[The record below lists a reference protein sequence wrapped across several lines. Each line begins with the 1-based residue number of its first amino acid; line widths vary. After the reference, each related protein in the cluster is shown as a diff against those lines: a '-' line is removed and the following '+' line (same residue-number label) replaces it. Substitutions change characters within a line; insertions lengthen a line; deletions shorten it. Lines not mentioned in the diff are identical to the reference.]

1 MASRILLLHI
11 GAMRGETIEATQ
23 PVNASLATWA
33 GFGALCLGMFM
44 AILDVQVVVTSLS
57 VIQVA
62 LDIGAERMSWVQ
74 TSYLI
79 AEIIAIP
86 LTALLTRVF
95 SMRLLFAA
103 ATILFT
109 LASIACA
116 ASFDFTSMI
125 TARIVQGFA
134 GGILIPLVFAAVFLL
149 FPKSQEAVA
158 TTTGG
163 MLAVLAP
170 TLGPLAGGWITE
182 NLSWHW
188 LFLINV
194 IPGIVALV
202 VGLLCLPRAAPA
214 LSELRYLDWTS
225 VLALAAGLAAFQ
237 IGLKNAPEQGWASV
251 YVLPCLVLFII
262 FGALFIVRGLKRE
275 HPSTLR

>member
-1 MASRILLLHI
+1 MAPGTWLLHI
-11 GAMRGETIEATQ
+11 DQMWGDAVGVTQ
-23 PVNASLATWA
+23 PVRASLATWA

-103 ATILFT
+103 ATVVFT

-116 ASFDFTSMI
+116 ASFDSACDYELEASHTY
-125 TARIVQGFA
+125 
-134 GGILIPLVFAAVFLL
+134 ILQSETNSRPFYTGC
-149 FPKSQEAVA
+149 
-158 TTTGG
+158 TTDRNR
-163 MLAVLAP
+163 LAP
-170 TLGPLAGGWITE
+170 HNSSDVPHTSKSNST
-182 NLSWHW
+182 
-188 LFLINV
+188 
-194 IPGIVALV
+194 
-202 VGLLCLPRAAPA
+202 RAK
-214 LSELRYLDWTS
+214 
-225 VLALAAGLAAFQ
+225 AFR
-237 IGLKNAPEQGWASV
+237 KSA
-251 YVLPCLVLFII
+251 
-262 FGALFIVRGLKRE
+262 
-275 HPSTLR
+275 